1 MFSARSPRSHR
12 ARTSG
17 SVAHFRPSVA
27 AGAPWR
33 SPRSAR
39 CTGIWFRARP
49 PISLLLLGHGLSL
62 LAEDAGWNLARVE
75 VGLAHRQLELAQQ
88 CPALRLEIARVF
100 GYAPR
105 VRLLEQRLEARKQ
118 DPRARPAARAV
129 DSRHGLERFRG
140 RESSRA
146 RQRGV
151 EEQALDHVLR
161 RHTA

>member
-1 MFSARSPRSHR
+1 MFSARCLRLHR
-12 ARTSG
+12 DRTSG

-49 PISLLLLGHGLSL
+49 PISLLLLLGHGLSL
-62 LAEDAGWNLARVE
+62 LAENAGRNLARVE

-100 GYAPR
+100 GDPLR

-118 DPRARPAARAV
+118 DPRARPAAPAV
-129 DSRHGLERFRG
+129 DARHGLERF
-140 RESSRA
+140 
-146 RQRGV
+146 
-151 EEQALDHVLR
+151 
-161 RHTA
+161 